1 MFKLASLNTL
11 QDAKAD
17 LQELGRNYP
26 DVYENL
32 KHVVSFTRQMQ
43 IKYGY
48 MRALLLEED
57 LTATYPEFVKG
68 SILSVYKQEVDKL
81 KNHQDF
87 AEVQDLLNK
96 YREIGNA
103 KIFLLV
109 LGARPETLQGSTII
123 K

>member
-11 QDAKAD
+11 YDAKAD
-17 LQELGRNYP
+17 LQELGRQYP

-48 MRALLLEED
+48 MRALLMEED
-57 LTATYPEFVKG
+57 LKTTYPEFVKG
-68 SILSVYKQEVDKL
+68 SILTLYKQEVDKL
-81 KNHQDF
+81 KNHEDF
-87 AEVQDLLNK
+87 TVVQDILSK

-109 LGARPETLQGSTII
+109 LGARPEMLQGSTII